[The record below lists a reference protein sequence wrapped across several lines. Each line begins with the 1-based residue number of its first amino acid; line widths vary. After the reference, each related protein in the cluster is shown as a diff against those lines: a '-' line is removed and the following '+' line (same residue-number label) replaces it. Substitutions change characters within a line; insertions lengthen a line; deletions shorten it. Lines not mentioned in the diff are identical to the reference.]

1 MITLNEDFEQA
12 YYSRTSD
19 YLNLATEYGEIINQY
34 QDKIVSLQQEN
45 KRLKREIWNLKK
57 RKEDGNKTTMQK
69 IRIKIKCSFVLKAQQ
84 NRKNILNLLAKIRG
98 ISRQELLTQVVE
110 HFIDNNLQL
119 IQNYKNEFE
128 ELNNR
133 TSKKIK
139 NARRIK

>member
-1 MITLNEDFEQA
+1 MK
-12 YYSRTSD
+12 
-19 YLNLATEYGEIINQY
+19 YGI
-34 QDKIVSLQQEN
+34 L
-45 KRLKREIWNLKK
+45 RK
-57 RKEDGNKTTMQK
+57 RKEDGNKTTMKNQNKDKMFLRFESSAKQK
-69 IRIKIKCSFVLKAQQ
+69 EHLE
-84 NRKNILNLLAKIRG
+84 LLAKIRG

-139 NARRIK
+139 MQGE